1 MGRSGALVSSILADA
16 AAKVGESYYR
26 LVVLVGPHGSGKT
39 RLLQTVAAEAGWP
52 VVNLGLEL
60 AKSLAGIPSGRRSA
74 AAADATAKLLAQ
86 GSDVVAVDNIEVLF
100 EPSLKLQPL
109 ELLKQASRS
118 VTLVVAWPGAAESGA
133 LVYATPGY
141 REHRSRDAT
150 GVSVLPIQSIV
161 SH

>member
-1 MGRSGALVSSILADA
+1 MSSPLLDAVDAVSA
-16 AAKVGESYYR
+16 AYYH

-39 RLLQTVAAEAGWP
+39 RLLQAVAAETGWP

-60 AKSLAGIPSGRRSA
+60 AKSLVDIPPAHRSA
-74 AAADATAKLLAQ
+74 AAAEVTARLLTQ
-86 GSDVVAVDNIEVLF
+86 RSDVVIVDNIEALF

-118 VTLVVAWPGAAESGA
+118 ATLVVAWPGASESGA

-150 GVSVLPIQSIV
+150 GVSVLPIQSTV

>member
-1 MGRSGALVSSILADA
+1 MNNSLLDAVDAVGAA
-16 AAKVGESYYR
+16 YYH

-39 RLLQTVAAEAGWP
+39 RLLQAVAAEAGWP

-60 AKSLAGIPSGRRSA
+60 AKSLVDIPPAHRSA
-74 AAADATAKLLAQ
+74 AAAEVTAKLLAER
-86 GSDVVAVDNIEVLF
+86 SDVVVVDNIEVLF

-118 VTLVVAWPGAAESGA
+118 ATLVVAWPGSSESGA
-133 LVYATPGY
+133 LVYSTPGY

>member
-1 MGRSGALVSSILADA
+1 MGPSGALMSSILADA
-16 AAKVGESYYR
+16 AAKAGESYYH

-39 RLLQTVAAEAGWP
+39 RLLQAAAAETGWP
-52 VVNLGLEL
+52 LINLGLEL
-60 AKSLAGIPSGRRSA
+60 AKSLVDIPPARRSA
-74 AAADATAKLLAQ
+74 AAAEFTAKLLTQ
-86 GSDVVAVDNIEVLF
+86 RSGVVVVDNIEVLF

-118 VTLVVAWPGAAESGA
+118 ATLVVAWPGASESGA

-161 SH
+161 SN